1 MKKFTLVLIVL
12 LLSATGVISQN
23 LSVQSYDPPIQV
35 NGAPDWGL
43 NLVVSNTEPLGMPG
57 GIYRAS
63 TNMLYVAV
71 PDTNAIAGKCIVLYA
86 SSNNGTNWVILNSIS
101 PATIVPKVKMV
112 RSGLDSV
119 YCFFLY
125 GTTVY
130 SWNIISNNMQP
141 FTAYVNIR
149 DFDAEASSTGS
160 LYLIVDLNTNNDI
173 RLYGSSNGGAAWA
186 GAVFLSSTGAS
197 PKWYKSGMGD
207 TLLIAYY
214 GVLIQPDTATSAI
227 RTVRYRESA
236 PGTLTLVGAFATPL
250 AAGVTRMEFKPVLNG
265 SNAWLF
271 FTTGTTGN
279 IDLNCMVSTNNGVAF
294 GTAFTV
300 NSVPGRDEYW
310 FDAKHWNSGVD
321 VIYYSDSLQAGPP
334 TNITD
339 KLMYCSASNTTPST
353 FLAPTQI
360 SQNPPGWSLINY
372 KPSIIEYLNVS
383 GDLAPIWVGI
393 TGSSKKLYINR
404 LFATKIRNNETEVPA
419 KYFLGQNYPNPF
431 NPTTKINFAI
441 PKSGLVMIKVYDI
454 AGREMAE
461 IVNQVLTSGSYT
473 VDFDGAILSSGAYF
487 YKITSGNFTETKK
500 MLLIR

>member
-1 MKKFTLVLIVL
+1 M
-12 LLSATGVISQN
+12 
-23 LSVQSYDPPIQV
+23 
-35 NGAPDWGL
+35 
-43 NLVVSNTEPLGMPG
+43 
-57 GIYRAS
+57 
-63 TNMLYVAV
+63 
-71 PDTNAIAGKCIVLYA
+71 
-86 SSNNGTNWVILNSIS
+86 
-101 PATIVPKVKMV
+101 
-112 RSGLDSV
+112 
-119 YCFFLY
+119 
-125 GTTVY
+125 
-130 SWNIISNNMQP
+130 
-141 FTAYVNIR
+141 
-149 DFDAEASSTGS
+149 
-160 LYLIVDLNTNNDI
+160 
-173 RLYGSSNGGAAWA
+173 
-186 GAVFLSSTGAS
+186 
-197 PKWYKSGMGD
+197 
-207 TLLIAYY
+207 
-214 GVLIQPDTATSAI
+214 
-227 RTVRYRESA
+227 
-236 PGTLTLVGAFATPL
+236 
-250 AAGVTRMEFKPVLNG
+250 
-265 SNAWLF
+265 
-271 FTTGTTGN
+271 
-279 IDLNCMVSTNNGVAF
+279 
-294 GTAFTV
+294 
-300 NSVPGRDEYW
+300 
-310 FDAKHWNSGVD
+310 
-321 VIYYSDSLQAGPP
+321 IYYSDSLQAGPP

-393 TGSSKKLYINR
+393 TGSSKKLYMNR